1 MPRATQL
8 RALALA
14 LLVVLASGVAA
25 QAPGVPPDLQ
35 AAILVRTLAYDRAL
49 KSRAGAAVVVGV
61 VARAG
66 DKASLAAQDEMVRAF
81 ATAEPRTVLGLP
93 LKGVAVTFK
102 DRAALVA
109 WAAQEGAD
117 ALYVTPGLVDD
128 LATLRSVC
136 DELKL
141 ASFGANRTLV
151 EKGLAVAVVAKG
163 GTPRLVVNL
172 ASARASGLDLDPK
185 LLQLSEVLK

>member
-1 MPRATQL
+1 MAV
-8 RALALA
+8 A
-14 LLVVLASGVAA
+14 LLVLLAGSAVA

-61 VARAG
+61 VAKAG
-66 DKASLAAQDEMVRAF
+66 DKASLGAQDEMVRAF
-81 ATAEPRTVLGLP
+81 AATEPRTVLGLP
-93 LKGVAVTFK
+93 LKAVAVTFK
-102 DRAALVA
+102 DRAGLAA
-109 WAAQEGAD
+109 WATQEGAD
-117 ALYVTPGLVDD
+117 ALYVTSGLGDD

-151 EKGLAVAVVAKG
+151 EKGLAVAVVVKG
-163 GTPRLVVNL
+163 DTPRLVVNL
-172 ASARASGLDLDPK
+172 VAARASGLDLDPK